1 MRIICPRASLL
12 WIILSIKTDRPQPPA
27 HQTTNPCTISPIKAK
42 IEKILK
48 DIKERVQ
55 IDMSNVDLSYSST
68 DQSALQIHK
77 NIYYIYHRIAMM
89 VEQFFGE
96 EWFNLHGSLL
106 PTNNGHNSSLS
117 DQEFIVLNQFIKSS
131 LGQDPRDLPS

>member
-1 MRIICPRASLL
+1 ML
-12 WIILSIKTDRPQPPA
+12 WFLLSIETDRPRSSA
-27 HQTTNPCTISPIKAK
+27 HQTANPCIIFLIKAK

-48 DIKERVQ
+48 DIKERVP
-55 IDMSNVDLSYSST
+55 IDTANVDLSYSST

-77 NIYYIYHRIAMM
+77 NIYYIYHRISMM
-89 VEQFFGE
+89 VEQFFCE
-96 EWFNLHGSLL
+96 EWFKLHGSLL
-106 PTNNGHNSSLS
+106 QTNNGHNSSLS